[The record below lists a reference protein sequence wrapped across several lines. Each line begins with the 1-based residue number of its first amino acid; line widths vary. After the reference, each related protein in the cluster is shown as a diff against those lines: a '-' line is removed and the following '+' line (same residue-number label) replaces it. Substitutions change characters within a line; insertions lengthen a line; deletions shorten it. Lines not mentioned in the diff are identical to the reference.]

1 MQRKEDRV
9 SGDTDKQE
17 GLPILLDTHYRRD
30 RSLKIINNVF
40 IITGYSKNFIHNL
53 IITFCK

>member
-9 SGDTDKQE
+9 FEDTDKQE

-53 IITFCK
+53 IL